1 MRIVRPAYQGLIQQL
16 DDHLGRLFDYME
28 GAGLMRNTLV
38 IFTSDHGDFLGDH
51 WLGEKELFYDTVQRV
66 PLIVMDP
73 SPAGDAVRGTVSDKL
88 VEGVDIV
95 PTILQALEV
104 PLPTHRIEGRA
115 LQPLLHGT
123 TQAPWRDCV
132 FSELDYSFRQARLL
146 RGKTPQQA
154 RAWSARTDRW
164 RYVYWQDEPE
174 QLYDLAND
182 PGELQDLGR
191 SPAHEAVRAEMRAR
205 LLEWSLGRK
214 TRVTIADSAIERSTN
229 AHKRAGIHFGQ
240 W

>member
-1 MRIVRPAYQGLIQQL
+1 M
-16 DDHLGRLFDYME
+16 
-28 GAGLMRNTLV
+28 
-38 IFTSDHGDFLGDH
+38 
-51 WLGEKELFYDTVQRV
+51 
-66 PLIVMDP
+66 
-73 SPAGDAVRGTVSDKL
+73 
-88 VEGVDIV
+88 DIV

-115 LQPLLHGT
+115 LQPLLHGA

-182 PGELQDLGR
+182 PGELQDLAAARPTSGAR
-191 SPAHEAVRAEMRAR
+191 RDARAPAGMVAGAQDPRHDRRFRHRAQHQRAQAR
-205 LLEWSLGRK
+205 
-214 TRVTIADSAIERSTN
+214 
-229 AHKRAGIHFGQ
+229 GIHFGQ

>member
-115 LQPLLHGT
+115 LQPLLHGA

-154 RAWSARTDRW
+154 RAHLGAHRPLALC
-164 RYVYWQDEPE
+164 V
-174 QLYDLAND
+174 LADLAND

>member
-1 MRIVRPAYQGLIQQL
+1 MRA
-16 DDHLGRLFDYME
+16 D
-28 GAGLMRNTLV
+28 
-38 IFTSDHGDFLGDH
+38 
-51 WLGEKELFYDTVQRV
+51 
-66 PLIVMDP
+66 
-73 SPAGDAVRGTVSDKL
+73 
-88 VEGVDIV
+88 
-95 PTILQALEV
+95 
-104 PLPTHRIEGRA
+104 
-115 LQPLLHGT
+115 
-123 TQAPWRDCV
+123 
-132 FSELDYSFRQARLL
+132 
-146 RGKTPQQA
+146 QA